1 MALVNC
7 TIDKRSVLLAKGSAV
22 GGSSTVTLE
31 IKPVAGHVVAASDF
45 TNNTTIAS
53 PIQSITLSDSGT
65 AYDVNNEVNVVV
77 ALQSGFT
84 PTVDQTLVI
93 DIDGEAT
100 RVDLI
105 PITVNGE
112 FTGNSLTDVT
122 STTSSVRV
130 DDNSLSGDYNL
141 IENPFETH
149 VFATITVAP
158 TLSTRFFETEPTIQV
173 TNSSYTGID
182 LNDQYIFTYVDTFN
196 SDGFHTQRVYTCSII
211 MPQVARSG
219 DNISITA
226 TSALIPTSTNFI
238 RGYQMNTTDSAK
250 VSLNRTLAVL
260 GDPGV
265 SFKVRIERGTLSGST
280 FTPDSTDRYYVW
292 DQNFTTVADAYQRE
306 QFGSETFTIP
316 KSGVSRVNVLIP
328 GETVDGISYQFSIVP
343 QGGSNQIIPEAL
355 GYVSAYLM
363 QFYIGRLKDV
373 KFEVDAVSSNASIT
387 KSIVYKNYLGETM
400 NLPPGGLSNS
410 EKGTTT
416 AKYDFEIS
424 IDSNKNFYLFNDS
437 GNDVLSLDL
446 NSGGVGS
453 QALLLNSN
461 NVTGTNIVDPFE
473 LEEGDVNVTIGNTA
487 TQTVVDF
494 TQATILGASAEANE
508 LGISGGRAIGYT
520 TSTAATGAASTISA
534 PGTTAGNE
542 IAIDLTLQERE
553 ALTNSS
559 FVRLSDQEFKIL
571 GRRGYF
577 VISYYSA
584 NVLRKGVTNLQT
596 IPVAKTAVVLV
607 GRSRKF
613 LPLDFKGGTGPS
625 ISSQTLLIFP
635 NRGYISNSTGTT
647 PSSAIDRTKMLIKG
661 TNFYIQN
668 YGNSDA
674 KYTFNVDNFSQSTL
688 TSEAAPS
695 QALSLTHGIPQFNV
709 KEYSNSQAAALAFNG
724 SITYPL
730 VTYSVS
736 ISVDTD
742 EPNPVTFS
750 YLDSNYVS
758 QTITVNDGASGTI
771 ASAVIN
777 SVTATSSVDDTA
789 NIDIDYTPVVS
800 AVSSATTS
808 LVYHIVGLE
817 IFALDGLPSG
827 FNASN
832 ITASNILLSVLSS
845 SSSEF
850 LTNSTTITVS
860 SLGNV
865 SVTNAS
871 LSTRKLTIGTI
882 SSPLK
887 ITVAN
892 YTTLPTSG
900 AKNLNISITVELDNG
915 NAPVLTNKTPTS
927 GGEFLQEYSQY
938 AE

>member
-122 STTSSVRV
+122 STASGVRV

-158 TLSTRFFETEPTIQV
+158 TLSTRFFETEPIIQV
-173 TNSSYTGID
+173 TNSSYTGVD

-226 TSALIPTSTNFI
+226 TSAVIPVSTNLI
-238 RGYQMNTTDSAK
+238 RGYQMNKTDAPK
-250 VSLNRTLAVL
+250 VALNRSLAIL
-260 GDPGV
+260 GDEGV
-265 SFKVRIERGTLSGST
+265 RFKVRIERGTLSGST
-280 FTPDSTDRYYVW
+280 FTPDSADRYYIW
-292 DQNFTTVADAYQRE
+292 TTSGADVANQYAESKQ
-306 QFGSETFTIP
+306 GSNTFTIGS
-316 KSGVSRVNVLIP
+316 SGISRVPIFLP
-328 GETVDGISYQFSIVP
+328 AETTDGISYQFNIVP
-343 QGGSNQIIPEAL
+343 QGTTTVENTAL
-355 GYVSAYLM
+355 GYLADGVTDDAGNLVDIL

-373 KFEVDAVSSNASIT
+373 KWEVDAVSSDSTIT
-387 KSIVYKNYLGETM
+387 QTVVYKDYLGNTM
-400 NLPPGGLSNS
+400 SSPPGGLSNS

-416 AKYDFEIS
+416 AKYGFEIS
-424 IDSNKNFYLFNDS
+424 IDSNKDFYMNDES
-437 GNDVLSLDL
+437 GTDVLSLDL
-446 NSGGVGS
+446 DSGGVHTALQDS
-453 QALLLNSN
+453 LLLGGSSPS
-461 NVTGTNIVDPFE
+461 VTGTNIVDPFE
-473 LEEGDVNVTIGNTA
+473 LEEGDVNVTVGNTA

-494 TQATILGASAEANE
+494 TQATILGASTEANE
-508 LGISGGRAIGYT
+508 LGVSNGRAIGYT
-520 TSTAATGAASTISA
+520 TSGLAASAASGISA
-534 PGTTAGNE
+534 PGTVGANTDE
-542 IAIDLTLQERE
+542 IVIDLTLQERE

-584 NVLRKGVTNLQT
+584 NILRRGITNLKT

-613 LPLDFKGGTGPS
+613 LPLDFGGSGPS
-625 ISSQTLLIFP
+625 ISSQTLLVFP
-635 NRGYISNSTGTT
+635 NKGYISNSTGTT
-647 PSSAIDRTKMLIKG
+647 PSSAIDRKKMLITGK
-661 TNFYIQN
+661 NFYVQN
-668 YGNSDA
+668 YGNLDA
-674 KYTFNVDNFSQSTL
+674 KYTFNIDNFSQVVAAGGNAPAVTASLAHAVPRFYIKQYLNSIGTL
-688 TSEAAPS
+688 VYFTGTINYPNVTSGDLTYEVQNLIINASHGLPVSYNAS
-695 QALSLTHGIPQFNV
+695 ALTTS
-709 KEYSNSQAAALAFNG
+709 
-724 SITYPL
+724 SIT
-730 VTYSVS
+730 
-736 ISVDTD
+736 
-742 EPNPVTFS
+742 
-750 YLDSNYVS
+750 
-758 QTITVNDGASGTI
+758 GTI
-771 ASAVIN
+771 DA
-777 SVTATSSVDDTA
+777 
-789 NIDIDYTPVVS
+789 Y
-800 AVSSATTS
+800 
-808 LVYHIVGLE
+808 
-817 IFALDGLPSG
+817 
-827 FNASN
+827 
-832 ITASNILLSVLSS
+832 

-850 LTNSTTITVS
+850 NNATVTCTSTGSKTMANAASNQRTLTLGNSTS
-860 SLGNV
+860 
-865 SVTNAS
+865 
-871 LSTRKLTIGTI
+871 KLTFKVNNG
-882 SSPLK
+882 S
-887 ITVAN
+887 
-892 YTTLPTSG
+892 YTTLTASHTLRVNITIQLTGNLAPPSGPPPTQG
-900 AKNLNISITVELDNG
+900 G
-915 NAPVLTNKTPTS
+915 
-927 GGEFLQEYSQY
+927 GGEQLEYEEFL
-938 AE
+938 